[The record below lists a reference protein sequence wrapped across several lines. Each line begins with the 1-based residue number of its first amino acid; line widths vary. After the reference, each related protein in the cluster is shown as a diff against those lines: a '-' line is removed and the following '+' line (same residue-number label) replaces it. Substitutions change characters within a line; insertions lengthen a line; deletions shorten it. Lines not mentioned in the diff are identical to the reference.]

1 MTTASLTSQMYQ
13 IANNTAKY
21 EGGWN
26 NARGRQ
32 GQGRQL
38 FENGDSYEGEF
49 ADNVFSGEGVY
60 RFADGSEYK
69 GSFANGLF
77 DGPGELKLVRE
88 TGVDVY
94 TGTFKAG
101 QREGKFVVHYA
112 SGATFEGSF
121 HKDRKFEGVLK
132 KGNMEFKGRFAN
144 NRFEGRGEYTC
155 PEFSFKGTF
164 KAHMRAGKGVEKA
177 KEFTYKGMFEENT
190 ASGKG
195 SYECEK
201 GKLRCAWVAGVAQE

>member
-13 IANNTAKY
+13 IANNTAQY

-38 FENGDSYEGEF
+38 FANGDSYEGEF
-49 ADNVFSGEGVY
+49 VDNVFSGEGVY
-60 RFADGSEYK
+60 RFANGSEYK
-69 GSFANGLF
+69 GSFRNGLF
-77 DGPGELKLVRE
+77 EGAGELRLVRKG
-88 TGVDVY
+88 GVDVY

-101 QREGKFVVHYA
+101 KREGAFVVTYA
-112 SGATFEGSF
+112 NGATFEGTF
-121 HKDRKFEGVLK
+121 QKDRKCEGIMK
-132 KGNMEFKGRFAN
+132 KGDTEYKGRFLN
-144 NRFEGRGEYTC
+144 NRFDGRGEYTC

-164 KAHMRAGKGVEKA
+164 KAHARVGKGVEKA
-177 KEFTYKGMFEENT
+177 KDFTYKGMFEEN
-190 ASGKG
+190 AANGSGL
-195 SYECEK
+195 YESEK